1 MGFMNKTLSRLTSSA
16 IVIWLVF
23 GQGIIFAKGLSVDI
37 DSDGLDIS
45 IGGTSIDIEDE
56 DETSYRISSP
66 SLLVRGS
73 YANADIQ
80 GKDFSH
86 RNLAGTHFTNADLTD
101 VSFRGANLTNVIF
114 LNATFINCVIR
125 GAIVDGADFTNAD
138 FGGSKVSSVDF
149 SRAIMTN
156 VDIDNVNI
164 IESSS
169 LSSNNIEVILVKE
182 DEPSSRVNLDIRF
195 AHDSDQVEVHSIK
208 QISDLSEALHSK
220 KLKNKRVIIEGHTD
234 SDGTNAYNLDLS
246 QRRAESVINIL
257 VNNYGIAISRLT
269 PKGFGEN
276 KPVYS
281 NKTSFGKSVNRR
293 VAVALAR

>member
-1 MGFMNKTLSRLTSSA
+1 MNKTLSQLTSSA

-23 GQGIIFAKGLSVDI
+23 GQGIIYAKGLSVDI
-37 DSDGLDIS
+37 DSDGLDVS
-45 IGGTSIDIEDE
+45 IGGTRIETED

-86 RNLAGTHFTNADLTD
+86 RNLAGADFTNADLTD
-101 VSFRGANLTNVIF
+101 VSFRGANLTDVIF
-114 LNATFINCVIR
+114 LNATFINCDLR

-156 VDIDNVNI
+156 VDINNVNI
-164 IESSS
+164 IESAS

-195 AHDSDQVEVHSIK
+195 AHDSDQVEAHSMK
-208 QISDLSEALHSK
+208 QISDLSEALYSK
-220 KLKNKRVIIEGHTD
+220 KLKNKEIIIEGHTD
-234 SDGTNAYNLDLS
+234 SDGSNAYNLDLS
-246 QRRAESVINIL
+246 QRRAQSVINIL

-269 PKGFGEN
+269 SKGFGEN